1 MTRTTEIW
9 IRSLMKALISGGSG
23 GITASLGAG
32 LLAPDKFNLD
42 DGIGKMLALAGMVAV
57 VAAINSVAAFLQ
69 KSPLPEPEPE
79 ATPSALPKGPP
90 PSPPVE

>member
-9 IRSLMKALISGGSG
+9 IRSLVKALISGGSG

-79 ATPSALPKGPP
+79 PAPALAPKAQPP
-90 PSPPVE
+90 PPPAE